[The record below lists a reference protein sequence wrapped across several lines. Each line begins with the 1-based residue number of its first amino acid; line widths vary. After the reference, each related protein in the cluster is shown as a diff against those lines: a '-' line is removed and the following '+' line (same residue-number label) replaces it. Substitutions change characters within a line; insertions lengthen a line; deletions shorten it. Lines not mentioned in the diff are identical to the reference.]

1 MESKW
6 GADRSAEN
14 LGLKFSCSENIVSTG
29 NQNYPA
35 IEAIISHFDFVS
47 IAIHSKALLAHGTH
61 LKELKCPFKEKEFI
75 NLHQS
80 NYFLSLQ
87 CMLPSMPMCACKTLA
102 WMLSCVTSNRE
113 PSVAGRLD

>member
-61 LKELKCPFKEKEFI
+61 LKEPDSNFI
-75 NLHQS
+75 LIFRNTSCECNIAL
-80 NYFLSLQ
+80 LQ
-87 CMLPSMPMCACKTLA
+87 F
-102 WMLSCVTSNRE
+102 
-113 PSVAGRLD
+113 